1 MQHPMRITRTQ
12 LADGR
17 ELLYFDDTPEFVS
30 GERTRTLVDERELP
44 AASSASELRQ
54 DPMTG
59 AWYTYAAHRMN
70 RTFLPPAN
78 ENPLA
83 PTRPGQLPTEIPAD
97 DYDVVVFQNRFP
109 SLAQSESQ
117 ADLGADSGLDAGSG
131 PATGTATPVFVPS
144 KPGHGRCE
152 VVCFTP
158 DSQVSF
164 RDLPYTRARTIVEAW
179 AHRTKELSELP
190 GIEYVYPFENRGEE
204 IGVTLQHP
212 HGQIYAY
219 PFVPER
225 AAQIATRAQEFR
237 EAQGGSGA
245 GTETGP
251 DLFDH
256 ILECEHADGQRV
268 VVQGE
273 YFTAF
278 VPVAAKWPV
287 EIMLVPHR
295 AVPNFAELHDA
306 EKDELTQMYLDI
318 LGRMDRFFDGV
329 ERTPYIASWNQA
341 PVNAPENGRLHLQ
354 LFSLMRSP
362 GRMKFLAGSE
372 SGQGAW
378 ISDTTPERIAA
389 RFREVADIK
398 EIAENE
404 EIAEKEVADHD
415 G

>member
-1 MQHPMRITRTQ
+1 MEFSMQHPMRITRTQ

-44 AASSASELRQ
+44 AATSASELRQ
-54 DPMTG
+54 DPLTG

-117 ADLGADSGLDAGSG
+117 AGLGADSGS
-131 PATGTATPVFVPS
+131 ATVTATPVFVPS

-158 DSQVSF
+158 NSQVSF

-179 AHRTKELSELP
+179 AHRTKELSALP

-225 AAQIATRAQEFR
+225 AAQIAARAQEFR
-237 EAQGGSGA
+237 EAQGESGA
-245 GTETGP
+245 GAGAETGP

-278 VPVAAKWPV
+278 VPAAAKWPV

-306 EKDELTQMYLDI
+306 EKDELTRLYLDI
-318 LGRMDRFFDGV
+318 LERMDRFFDGV

-341 PVNAPENGRLHLQ
+341 PVNAPEDGRLHLQ

-389 RFREVADIK
+389 RFREVA
-398 EIAENE
+398 E
-404 EIAEKEVADHD
+404 EEVADHD

>member
-44 AASSASELRQ
+44 AASSASDLRQ
-54 DPMTG
+54 DPLTG

-70 RTFLPPAN
+70 RTFMPPAN

-117 ADLGADSGLDAGSG
+117 AGLNADSG
-131 PATGTATPVFVPS
+131 PATGTAAPAFVPS

-179 AHRTKELSELP
+179 AHRTKELSALP

-225 AAQIATRAQEFR
+225 AAQIAARAQEFR
-237 EAQGGSGA
+237 EAQGGTETGGA
-245 GTETGP
+245 GTGP
-251 DLFDH
+251 DLFEH
-256 ILECEHADGQRV
+256 ILDSEHADGQRV

-278 VPVAAKWPV
+278 VPAAAKWPV

-295 AVPNFAELHDA
+295 AVPNFAELHNA
-306 EKDELTQMYLDI
+306 EKDELTRMYLDI
-318 LGRMDRFFDGV
+318 LARMDRFFDGV

-341 PVNAPENGRLHLQ
+341 PVNAPEDGRLHLQ

-389 RFREVADIK
+389 RFREVA
-398 EIAENE
+398 E
-404 EIAEKEVADHD
+404 EEVADHD

>member
-17 ELLYFDDTPEFVS
+17 ELLYFDDAPEFVS

-54 DPMTG
+54 DPLTG

-70 RTFLPPAN
+70 RTFMPPAN

-109 SLAQSESQ
+109 SLAQAESQ
-117 ADLGADSGLDAGSG
+117 AGAHS
-131 PATGTATPVFVPS
+131 ATAAPVFVPS

-179 AHRTKELSELP
+179 AHRTKELSALP

-225 AAQIATRAQEFR
+225 AAQIAARAQEFR
-237 EAQGGSGA
+237 EAQGGA
-245 GTETGP
+245 GTGAETGP

-278 VPVAAKWPV
+278 VPAAAKWPV

-306 EKDELTQMYLDI
+306 EKDELTRLYLDI

-341 PVNAPENGRLHLQ
+341 PVNAPEDGRLHLQ

-389 RFREVADIK
+389 RFREVA
-398 EIAENE
+398 ENE

>member
-17 ELLYFDDTPEFVS
+17 ELLYFDDTEEYVS
-30 GERTRTLVDERELP
+30 GQHTRALVDKRELP
-44 AASSASELRQ
+44 ATSSASQLRQ
-54 DPMTG
+54 DPLTG

-109 SLAQSESQ
+109 SLAKSELQ
-117 ADLGADSGLDAGSG
+117 AGSGADSGSAGA
-131 PATGTATPVFVPS
+131 PFVPTA
-144 KPGHGRCE
+144 PGHGRCE
-152 VVCFTP
+152 VVCFTS
-158 DSQVSF
+158 DSQASF
-164 RDLPYTRARTIVEAW
+164 RDLPFHRARTVVEAW
-179 AHRTKELSELP
+179 AHRTKELSALP

-225 AAQIATRAQEFR
+225 AAQIAARAQEFR
-237 EAQGGSGA
+237 EAQGGADTGTSA
-245 GTETGP
+245 GTGP

-256 ILECEHADGQRV
+256 ILDSEHADGQRIV
-268 VVQGE
+268 VEGE
-273 YFTAF
+273 HFTAF
-278 VPVAAKWPV
+278 VPAAAKWPV
-287 EIMLVPHR
+287 EIMLMPHR
-295 AVPNFAELHDA
+295 AVPNFAELTDV
-306 EKDELTQMYLDI
+306 EKHELTRLYLDL
-318 LGRMDRFFDGV
+318 LGRMDRFFPGV

-341 PVNAPENGRLHLQ
+341 PVNAPDDGRLHLQ

-378 ISDTTPERIAA
+378 ISDTTPERIAE
-389 RFREVADIK
+389 RFREVT
-398 EIAENE
+398 E
-404 EIAEKEVADHD
+404 
-415 G
+415 

>member
-54 DPMTG
+54 DPLTG

-70 RTFLPPAN
+70 RTFMPPAN

-117 ADLGADSGLDAGSG
+117 AGAHSA
-131 PATGTATPVFVPS
+131 TATPVFVPS

-158 DSQVSF
+158 NSQVSF

-179 AHRTKELSELP
+179 AHRTKELSALP

-225 AAQIATRAQEFR
+225 AAQIAARAQEFR
-237 EAQGGSGA
+237 EAQGGAGTGTGA
-245 GTETGP
+245 GAETGP

-256 ILECEHADGQRV
+256 ILGCEHADGQRV

-278 VPVAAKWPV
+278 VPAAAKWPV

-306 EKDELTQMYLDI
+306 EKDELTRLYLDI

-341 PVNAPENGRLHLQ
+341 PVNAPEDGRLHLQ

-389 RFREVADIK
+389 RFREVA
-398 EIAENE
+398 ENE

>member
-1 MQHPMRITRTQ
+1 MQHPMRITRTE

-17 ELLYFDDTPEFVS
+17 ELLYFDDTEEYVS
-30 GERTRTLVDERELP
+30 GQHTRALVDERELP
-44 AASSASELRQ
+44 ATSSASQLRQ
-54 DPMTG
+54 DPLTG

-109 SLAQSESQ
+109 SLAKSELQ
-117 ADLGADSGLDAGSG
+117 AGSGADSGSAGA
-131 PATGTATPVFVPS
+131 PFVPTA
-144 KPGHGRCE
+144 PGHGRCE
-152 VVCFTP
+152 VVCFTS
-158 DSQVSF
+158 DSQASF
-164 RDLPYTRARTIVEAW
+164 RDLSFHRARTVVEAW
-179 AHRTKELSELP
+179 AHRTKELSALADV
-190 GIEYVYPFENRGEE
+190 EYVYPFENRGQE

-225 AAQIATRAQEFR
+225 AAQIAARAQEFR
-237 EAQGGSGA
+237 EAAGGA
-245 GTETGP
+245 GTGAAAAETGP

-256 ILECEHADGQRV
+256 ILDHERADGQRIV
-268 VVQGE
+268 VEGE
-273 YFTAF
+273 HFTAF
-278 VPVAAKWPV
+278 VPAAAKWPV
-287 EIMLVPHR
+287 EIMLMPHR
-295 AVPNFAELHDA
+295 AVPNFAELTDV
-306 EKDELTQMYLDI
+306 EKHELTRLYLDL
-318 LGRMDRFFDGV
+318 LGRMDRFFPGV

-341 PVNAPENGRLHLQ
+341 PVNAPDDGRLHLQ

-378 ISDTTPERIAA
+378 ISDTTPERIAE
-389 RFREVADIK
+389 RFREVA
-398 EIAENE
+398 E
-404 EIAEKEVADHD
+404 
-415 G
+415 

>member
-30 GERTRTLVDERELP
+30 GQRTRALVDERELP
-44 AASSASELRQ
+44 ATSSASQLRQ
-54 DPMTG
+54 DPLTG

-109 SLAQSESQ
+109 SLA
-117 ADLGADSGLDAGSG
+117 GAGGNDAGEAG
-131 PATGTATPVFVPS
+131 NAGEAGAPFVPTA
-144 KPGHGRCE
+144 PGHGRCE
-152 VVCFTP
+152 VVCFTS
-158 DSQVSF
+158 DSQASF
-164 RDLPYTRARTIVEAW
+164 RDLPFHRARTVVEAW
-179 AHRTKELSELP
+179 AHRTKELSALP

-225 AAQIATRAQEFR
+225 AAQIAARAQEFR
-237 EAQGGSGA
+237 EAAGAGTGAAGAGTGAA

-256 ILECEHADGQRV
+256 ILDHERADGQRIV
-268 VVQGE
+268 VEGE
-273 YFTAF
+273 HFTAF
-278 VPVAAKWPV
+278 VPAAAKWPV
-287 EIMLVPHR
+287 EIMLMPHR
-295 AVPNFAELHDA
+295 AVPNFAELTDV
-306 EKDELTQMYLDI
+306 EKHELTRLYLDL
-318 LGRMDRFFDGV
+318 LGRMDRFFPGV

-341 PVNAPENGRLHLQ
+341 PVNAPDDGRLHLQ

-378 ISDTTPERIAA
+378 ISDTTPERIAE
-389 RFREVADIK
+389 RFREVA
-398 EIAENE
+398 E
-404 EIAEKEVADHD
+404 
-415 G
+415 

>member
-17 ELLYFDDTPEFVS
+17 ELLYFDDAPEFVS

-54 DPMTG
+54 DPLTG

-70 RTFLPPAN
+70 RTFMPPAN

-117 ADLGADSGLDAGSG
+117 AGAHSA
-131 PATGTATPVFVPS
+131 TATPVFVPS

-179 AHRTKELSELP
+179 AHRTKELSALP

-225 AAQIATRAQEFR
+225 AAQIAARAQEFR
-237 EAQGGSGA
+237 EAQGGAGT

-278 VPVAAKWPV
+278 VPAAAKWPV

-306 EKDELTQMYLDI
+306 EKDELTRLYLDI

-341 PVNAPENGRLHLQ
+341 PVNAPEDGRLHLQ

-389 RFREVADIK
+389 RFREVA
-398 EIAENE
+398 ENE

>member
-17 ELLYFDDTPEFVS
+17 ELLYFDDTEEYVS
-30 GERTRTLVDERELP
+30 GQHTRALVDKRELP
-44 AASSASELRQ
+44 ATSSASQLRQ
-54 DPMTG
+54 DPLTG

-109 SLAQSESQ
+109 SLAKSELQ
-117 ADLGADSGLDAGSG
+117 AGSGADSGSAGA
-131 PATGTATPVFVPS
+131 PFVPTA
-144 KPGHGRCE
+144 PGHGRCE
-152 VVCFTP
+152 VVCFTS
-158 DSQVSF
+158 DSQASF
-164 RDLPYTRARTIVEAW
+164 RDLPFHRARTVVEAW
-179 AHRTKELSELP
+179 AHRTKELSALP

-225 AAQIATRAQEFR
+225 AAQVAARAQEFR
-237 EAQGGSGA
+237 EAQGWADTGTSA
-245 GTETGP
+245 GTGP

-256 ILECEHADGQRV
+256 ILDSEHADGQRIV
-268 VVQGE
+268 VEGE
-273 YFTAF
+273 HFTAF
-278 VPVAAKWPV
+278 VPAAAKWPV
-287 EIMLVPHR
+287 EIMLMPHR
-295 AVPNFAELHDA
+295 AVPNFAELTDV
-306 EKDELTQMYLDI
+306 EKHELTRLYLDL
-318 LGRMDRFFDGV
+318 LGRMDRFFPGV

-341 PVNAPENGRLHLQ
+341 PVNAPDDGRLHLQ

-378 ISDTTPERIAA
+378 ISDTTPERIAE
-389 RFREVADIK
+389 RFREVT
-398 EIAENE
+398 E
-404 EIAEKEVADHD
+404 
-415 G
+415 

>member
-44 AASSASELRQ
+44 AASSASDLRQ
-54 DPMTG
+54 DPLTG

-70 RTFLPPAN
+70 RTFMPPAN

-117 ADLGADSGLDAGSG
+117 AGLNADSG
-131 PATGTATPVFVPS
+131 PATGTAAPAFVPS

-179 AHRTKELSELP
+179 AHRTKELSALP

-225 AAQIATRAQEFR
+225 AAQIAARAQEFR
-237 EAQGGSGA
+237 EAQGGTETGGA
-245 GTETGP
+245 GTGP
-251 DLFDH
+251 DLFEH
-256 ILECEHADGQRV
+256 ILDSEHADGQRV

-278 VPVAAKWPV
+278 VPAAAKWPV

-295 AVPNFAELHDA
+295 AVPNFAELHNA
-306 EKDELTQMYLDI
+306 EKDELTRMYLDI
-318 LGRMDRFFDGV
+318 LERMDRFFDGV

-341 PVNAPENGRLHLQ
+341 PVNAPEDGRLHLQ

-389 RFREVADIK
+389 RFREVA
-398 EIAENE
+398 E
-404 EIAEKEVADHD
+404 EEVADHD

>member
-17 ELLYFDDTPEFVS
+17 ELLYFDDTEKYVS
-30 GERTRTLVDERELP
+30 GQRTRALVDERELP
-44 AASSASELRQ
+44 ATSSASQLRQ
-54 DPMTG
+54 DPLTG

-109 SLAQSESQ
+109 SLAKSELQ
-117 ADLGADSGLDAGSG
+117 AGSGADSGSAGA
-131 PATGTATPVFVPS
+131 PFVPTA
-144 KPGHGRCE
+144 PGHGRCE
-152 VVCFTP
+152 VVCFTS
-158 DSQVSF
+158 DSQASF
-164 RDLPYTRARTIVEAW
+164 RDLSFHRARTVVEAW

-190 GIEYVYPFENRGEE
+190 GIEYVYPFENRGQE

-225 AAQIATRAQEFR
+225 AAQIAARAQEFR
-237 EAQGGSGA
+237 EAAGAGAAGAGTGAA

-256 ILECEHADGQRV
+256 ILDHERADGQRIV
-268 VVQGE
+268 VEGE
-273 YFTAF
+273 HFTAF
-278 VPVAAKWPV
+278 VPAAAKWPV
-287 EIMLVPHR
+287 EIMLMPHR
-295 AVPNFAELHDA
+295 AVPNFAELTDV
-306 EKDELTQMYLDI
+306 EKRELTRLYLDL
-318 LGRMDRFFDGV
+318 LGRMDRFFPGV

-341 PVNAPENGRLHLQ
+341 PVNAPDDGRLHLQ

-378 ISDTTPERIAA
+378 ISDTTPERIAE
-389 RFREVADIK
+389 RFREVA
-398 EIAENE
+398 ELESR
-404 EIAEKEVADHD
+404 
-415 G
+415 

>member
-44 AASSASELRQ
+44 AATSASELRQ
-54 DPMTG
+54 DPLTG

-117 ADLGADSGLDAGSG
+117 AGLGADSGS
-131 PATGTATPVFVPS
+131 ATVTATPVFVPS

-158 DSQVSF
+158 NSQVSF

-179 AHRTKELSELP
+179 AHRTKELSALP

-225 AAQIATRAQEFR
+225 AAQIAARAQEFR
-237 EAQGGSGA
+237 EAQGESGA
-245 GTETGP
+245 GAGAETGP

-278 VPVAAKWPV
+278 VPAAAKWPV

-306 EKDELTQMYLDI
+306 EKDELTRLYLDI
-318 LGRMDRFFDGV
+318 LERMDRFFDGV

-341 PVNAPENGRLHLQ
+341 PVNAPEDGRLHLQ

-389 RFREVADIK
+389 RFREVA
-398 EIAENE
+398 E
-404 EIAEKEVADHD
+404 EEVADHD

>member
-44 AASSASELRQ
+44 AASSASDLRQ
-54 DPMTG
+54 DPLTG

-117 ADLGADSGLDAGSG
+117 AGLNADSG
-131 PATGTATPVFVPS
+131 PATGTAAPAFVPS

-179 AHRTKELSELP
+179 AHRTKELSALP

-225 AAQIATRAQEFR
+225 AAQIAARAQEFR
-237 EAQGGSGA
+237 EAQGGTETGGA
-245 GTETGP
+245 GTGP
-251 DLFDH
+251 DLFEH
-256 ILECEHADGQRV
+256 ILDSEHADGQRV

-278 VPVAAKWPV
+278 VPAAAKWPV

-295 AVPNFAELHDA
+295 AVPNFAELHNA
-306 EKDELTQMYLDI
+306 EKDELTRMYLDI
-318 LGRMDRFFDGV
+318 LARMDRFFDGV

-341 PVNAPENGRLHLQ
+341 PVNAPEDGRLHLQ

-389 RFREVADIK
+389 RFREVA
-398 EIAENE
+398 E
-404 EIAEKEVADHD
+404 EEVADHD

>member
-44 AASSASELRQ
+44 AASSASDLRQ
-54 DPMTG
+54 DPLTG

-70 RTFLPPAN
+70 RTFMPPAN

-117 ADLGADSGLDAGSG
+117 AGLNADSG
-131 PATGTATPVFVPS
+131 PATGTAAPAFVPS

-179 AHRTKELSELP
+179 AHRTKELSALP

-225 AAQIATRAQEFR
+225 AAQIAARAQEFR
-237 EAQGGSGA
+237 EAQGGTETGGA
-245 GTETGP
+245 GTGP

-256 ILECEHADGQRV
+256 ILDSEHADGKRV

-278 VPVAAKWPV
+278 VPAAAKWPV

-295 AVPNFAELHDA
+295 AVPNFAELHDV
-306 EKDELTQMYLDI
+306 EKDELPRMYLDI
-318 LGRMDRFFDGV
+318 LARMDRFFDGV

-341 PVNAPENGRLHLQ
+341 PVNAPEDGRLHLQ

-389 RFREVADIK
+389 RFREVA
-398 EIAENE
+398 E
-404 EIAEKEVADHD
+404 EEVADHD

>member
-30 GERTRTLVDERELP
+30 GERTRMLVDERELP
-44 AASSASELRQ
+44 AATSASELRQ
-54 DPMTG
+54 DPLTG

-109 SLAQSESQ
+109 SLAQSESRP
-117 ADLGADSGLDAGSG
+117 GAGAGFAAGTDA
-131 PATGTATPVFVPS
+131 PVFVPS

-179 AHRTKELSELP
+179 AHRTKELSALP

-225 AAQIATRAQEFR
+225 AAQIAARAQEFR
-237 EAQGGSGA
+237 EAQGWVGTGGA
-245 GTETGP
+245 DTGP

-256 ILECEHADGQRV
+256 ILDSEHADGQRV

-278 VPVAAKWPV
+278 VPAAAKWPV

-295 AVPNFAELHDA
+295 VVPNFAELHDA
-306 EKDELTQMYLDI
+306 EKDELTRMYLDI
-318 LGRMDRFFDGV
+318 LARMDRFFDGV

-341 PVNAPENGRLHLQ
+341 PVNAPEDGRLHLQ

-389 RFREVADIK
+389 RFREVA
-398 EIAENE
+398 E
-404 EIAEKEVADHD
+404 EEVADHN

>member
-109 SLAQSESQ
+109 SLAQAESQ
-117 ADLGADSGLDAGSG
+117 VGLGAGSG

-404 EIAEKEVADHD
+404 VADHD

>member
-54 DPMTG
+54 DPLTG

-109 SLAQSESQ
+109 SLAQAESQ
-117 ADLGADSGLDAGSG
+117 ATL
-131 PATGTATPVFVPS
+131 ATGTAAPAFVPS

-158 DSQVSF
+158 NSQVSF

-179 AHRTKELSELP
+179 AHRTKELSALP

-225 AAQIATRAQEFR
+225 AAQIAARAQEFR
-237 EAQGGSGA
+237 QAQGGA
-245 GTETGP
+245 GTGTGAETGP

-278 VPVAAKWPV
+278 VPAAAKWPV
-287 EIMLVPHR
+287 EIMLLPHR

-341 PVNAPENGRLHLQ
+341 PVNAPEDGRLHLQ

-404 EIAEKEVADHD
+404 VADHD

>member
-54 DPMTG
+54 DPLTG

-70 RTFLPPAN
+70 RTFMPPAN

-109 SLAQSESQ
+109 SLAQAESQ
-117 ADLGADSGLDAGSG
+117 AGAHSA
-131 PATGTATPVFVPS
+131 TATPVFVPS

-158 DSQVSF
+158 NSQVSF

-179 AHRTKELSELP
+179 AHRTKELSALP

-225 AAQIATRAQEFR
+225 AAQIAARAQEFR
-237 EAQGGSGA
+237 EAQGGTGT

-278 VPVAAKWPV
+278 VPAAAKWPV

-306 EKDELTQMYLDI
+306 EKDELTRLYLDI
-318 LGRMDRFFDGV
+318 LGRMDRFFNGV

-341 PVNAPENGRLHLQ
+341 PVNAPEDGRLHLQ

-389 RFREVADIK
+389 RFREVA
-398 EIAENE
+398 ENE

>member
-44 AASSASELRQ
+44 AATSTSELRQ
-54 DPMTG
+54 DPLTG

-109 SLAQSESQ
+109 SLAQAASQ
-117 ADLGADSGLDAGSG
+117 AGLGAGLGADSG
-131 PATGTATPVFVPS
+131 PATGTATSAFVPS

-164 RDLPYTRARTIVEAW
+164 RDLPYARARTIVEAW
-179 AHRTKELSELP
+179 AHRTKELSALP

-225 AAQIATRAQEFR
+225 AAQIAARAQEFR
-237 EAQGGSGA
+237 EAQGGA
-245 GTETGP
+245 GTGAAGADTSP

-256 ILECEHADGQRV
+256 ILDAEHADGQRV

-278 VPVAAKWPV
+278 VPAAAKWPV

-306 EKDELTQMYLDI
+306 EKDELTRMYLDI
-318 LGRMDRFFDGV
+318 LARMDRFFDGI

-341 PVNAPENGRLHLQ
+341 PVNAPEDGRLHLQ

-389 RFREVADIK
+389 RFREVA
-398 EIAENE
+398 E
-404 EIAEKEVADHD
+404 EEVADHD

>member
-54 DPMTG
+54 DPLTG

-70 RTFLPPAN
+70 RTFMPPAN

-109 SLAQSESQ
+109 SLAQAESQ
-117 ADLGADSGLDAGSG
+117 AGAHSA
-131 PATGTATPVFVPS
+131 TATPVFVPS

-158 DSQVSF
+158 NSQVSF

-179 AHRTKELSELP
+179 AHRTKELSALP

-225 AAQIATRAQEFR
+225 AAQIAARAQEFR
-237 EAQGGSGA
+237 EAQGGAGTGTGA
-245 GTETGP
+245 GAETGP

-256 ILECEHADGQRV
+256 ILGCEHADGQRV

-278 VPVAAKWPV
+278 VPAAAKWPV

-306 EKDELTQMYLDI
+306 EKDELTRLYLDI

-341 PVNAPENGRLHLQ
+341 PVNAPEDGRLHLQ

-389 RFREVADIK
+389 RFREVA
-398 EIAENE
+398 ENE

>member
-44 AASSASELRQ
+44 AATSASELRQ
-54 DPMTG
+54 DPLTG

-117 ADLGADSGLDAGSG
+117 PGAGAGS
-131 PATGTATPVFVPS
+131 AAGTDAPVFVPS

-179 AHRTKELSELP
+179 AHRTKELSALP

-225 AAQIATRAQEFR
+225 AAQIAARAQEFR
-237 EAQGGSGA
+237 EAQGGA
-245 GTETGP
+245 GTGAAGADTGA

-256 ILECEHADGQRV
+256 ILDSEHADGQRV

-278 VPVAAKWPV
+278 VPAAAKWPV

-306 EKDELTQMYLDI
+306 EKDELTRMYLDI
-318 LGRMDRFFDGV
+318 LARMDRFFDGV

-341 PVNAPENGRLHLQ
+341 PVNAPEDGRLHLQ

-389 RFREVADIK
+389 RFREVA
-398 EIAENE
+398 E
-404 EIAEKEVADHD
+404 EEVADHD

>member
-1 MQHPMRITRTQ
+1 MQHPMRITRAQ

-44 AASSASELRQ
+44 AATSASELRQ
-54 DPMTG
+54 DPLTG

-117 ADLGADSGLDAGSG
+117 AGSGAESDLGTHSATAA
-131 PATGTATPVFVPS
+131 PAFVPC

-179 AHRTKELSELP
+179 AHRTKELSALP

-225 AAQIATRAQEFR
+225 AAQIAARAHEFR
-237 EAQGGSGA
+237 KAQGDTGTGA
-245 GTETGP
+245 TGADTGP

-256 ILECEHADGQRV
+256 ILESEHADGQRV

-278 VPVAAKWPV
+278 VPAAAKWPV

-306 EKDELTQMYLDI
+306 EKDELTRLYLDI
-318 LGRMDRFFDGV
+318 LGRMDRFFEGV

-341 PVNAPENGRLHLQ
+341 PVNAPQDGRLHLQ

-389 RFREVADIK
+389 RFREVA
-398 EIAENE
+398 ENE

>member
-54 DPMTG
+54 DPLTG

-70 RTFLPPAN
+70 RTFMPPAN

-117 ADLGADSGLDAGSG
+117 AGAHSA
-131 PATGTATPVFVPS
+131 TATPVFVPS

-158 DSQVSF
+158 NSQVSF

-179 AHRTKELSELP
+179 AHRTKELSALP

-225 AAQIATRAQEFR
+225 AAQIAARAQEFR
-237 EAQGGSGA
+237 EAQGGAGTGT

-278 VPVAAKWPV
+278 VPAAAKWPV

-306 EKDELTQMYLDI
+306 EKDELTRLYLDI

-341 PVNAPENGRLHLQ
+341 PVNAPEDGRLHLQ

-389 RFREVADIK
+389 RFREVA
-398 EIAENE
+398 ENE

>member
-44 AASSASELRQ
+44 AATSASELRQ
-54 DPMTG
+54 DPLTG

-117 ADLGADSGLDAGSG
+117 AT

-158 DSQVSF
+158 NSQVSF

-179 AHRTKELSELP
+179 AHRTKELSALP

-225 AAQIATRAQEFR
+225 AAQIAARAQEFR
-237 EAQGGSGA
+237 EAQGESGA
-245 GTETGP
+245 GAGAETGP

-278 VPVAAKWPV
+278 VPAAAKWPV

-306 EKDELTQMYLDI
+306 EKDELTRLYLDI

-341 PVNAPENGRLHLQ
+341 PVNAPEDGRLHLQ

-389 RFREVADIK
+389 RFREVA
-398 EIAENE
+398 E
-404 EIAEKEVADHD
+404 EEVADHD

>member
-17 ELLYFDDTPEFVS
+17 ELLYFDDTEKYVS
-30 GERTRTLVDERELP
+30 GQRTRALVDERELP
-44 AASSASELRQ
+44 ATSSASQLRQ
-54 DPMTG
+54 DPLTG

-109 SLAQSESQ
+109 SLAKSELQ
-117 ADLGADSGLDAGSG
+117 AGSGADSGSAGA
-131 PATGTATPVFVPS
+131 PFVPTA
-144 KPGHGRCE
+144 PGHGRCE
-152 VVCFTP
+152 VVCFTS
-158 DSQVSF
+158 DSQASF
-164 RDLPYTRARTIVEAW
+164 RDLSFHRARTVVEAW

-190 GIEYVYPFENRGEE
+190 GIEYVYPFENRGQE

-225 AAQIATRAQEFR
+225 AAQIAARAQEFR
-237 EAQGGSGA
+237 EAAGAGAAGAGTGAA

-256 ILECEHADGQRV
+256 ILDHERADGQRIV
-268 VVQGE
+268 VEGE
-273 YFTAF
+273 HFTAF
-278 VPVAAKWPV
+278 VPAAAKWPV
-287 EIMLVPHR
+287 EIMLMPHR
-295 AVPNFAELHDA
+295 AVPNFAELNDV
-306 EKDELTQMYLDI
+306 EKHELTRLYLDL
-318 LGRMDRFFDGV
+318 LGRMDRFFPGV

-341 PVNAPENGRLHLQ
+341 PVNAPDDGRLHLQ

-378 ISDTTPERIAA
+378 ISDTTPERIAE
-389 RFREVADIK
+389 RFREVA
-398 EIAENE
+398 E
-404 EIAEKEVADHD
+404 EEVADHD

>member
-44 AASSASELRQ
+44 AASSASDLRQ
-54 DPMTG
+54 DPLTG

-70 RTFLPPAN
+70 RTFMPPAN

-109 SLAQSESQ
+109 SLAQAESQ
-117 ADLGADSGLDAGSG
+117 PGTGAGS
-131 PATGTATPVFVPS
+131 AAGTDAPVFVPS

-179 AHRTKELSELP
+179 AHRTKELSALP

-225 AAQIATRAQEFR
+225 ATQIAARAQEFR
-237 EAQGGSGA
+237 EAHGGA
-245 GTETGP
+245 GTDAETGP

-278 VPVAAKWPV
+278 VPAAAKWPV

-295 AVPNFAELHDA
+295 AVPNFAELHNA
-306 EKDELTQMYLDI
+306 EKDELTRMYLDI
-318 LGRMDRFFDGV
+318 LARMDRFFDGV

-341 PVNAPENGRLHLQ
+341 PVNAPEDGRLHLQ

-389 RFREVADIK
+389 RFREVA
-398 EIAENE
+398 E
-404 EIAEKEVADHD
+404 EEVADHD

>member
-54 DPMTG
+54 DPLTG

-109 SLAQSESQ
+109 SLAQAESQ
-117 ADLGADSGLDAGSG
+117 AGAHSA
-131 PATGTATPVFVPS
+131 TATPVFVPS

-179 AHRTKELSELP
+179 AHRTKELSALP

-225 AAQIATRAQEFR
+225 AAQIAARAQEFR
-237 EAQGGSGA
+237 EAQGGAGT

-278 VPVAAKWPV
+278 VPAAAKWPV

-306 EKDELTQMYLDI
+306 EKDELTRLYLDI

-341 PVNAPENGRLHLQ
+341 PVNAPEDGRLHLQ

-389 RFREVADIK
+389 RFREVA
-398 EIAENE
+398 ENE

>member
-17 ELLYFDDTPEFVS
+17 ELLYFDDAPEFVS

-54 DPMTG
+54 DPLTG

-70 RTFLPPAN
+70 RTFMPPAN

-117 ADLGADSGLDAGSG
+117 AGAHSA
-131 PATGTATPVFVPS
+131 TATPVFVPS

-179 AHRTKELSELP
+179 AHRTKELSALP

-225 AAQIATRAQEFR
+225 AAQIAARAQEFR
-237 EAQGGSGA
+237 EAAGAGAAGAGTGAA

-306 EKDELTQMYLDI
+306 EKDELTRLYLDI

-341 PVNAPENGRLHLQ
+341 PVNAPEDGRLHLQ

-389 RFREVADIK
+389 RFREVAEK
-398 EIAENE
+398 EGTENQLT
-404 EIAEKEVADHD
+404 EKEVADHD

>member
-30 GERTRTLVDERELP
+30 GELTRTLVDERELP
-44 AASSASELRQ
+44 AATSTSELRQ
-54 DPMTG
+54 DPLTG

-83 PTRPGQLPTEIPAD
+83 PTRPGQLPTDIPAD

-109 SLAQSESQ
+109 SLAQAASQ
-117 ADLGADSGLDAGSG
+117 PGSGAGS
-131 PATGTATPVFVPS
+131 AAGTATPVFLPS

-179 AHRTKELSELP
+179 AHRTKELSALP

-225 AAQIATRAQEFR
+225 AAQIAARAQEFR
-237 EAQGGSGA
+237 EAQGGASAGTGAAGA
-245 GTETGP
+245 GTGP

-256 ILECEHADGQRV
+256 ILDSEHADGQRV

-278 VPVAAKWPV
+278 VPAAAKWPV

-306 EKDELTQMYLDI
+306 EKDELTRMYLDI
-318 LGRMDRFFDGV
+318 LARMDRFFDGI

-341 PVNAPENGRLHLQ
+341 PVNAPEDGRLHLQ

-389 RFREVADIK
+389 RFREVA
-398 EIAENE
+398 E
-404 EIAEKEVADHD
+404 EEVADHD

>member
-44 AASSASELRQ
+44 AASSASDLRQ
-54 DPMTG
+54 DPLTG

-70 RTFLPPAN
+70 RTFMPPAN

-117 ADLGADSGLDAGSG
+117 AGLNADSG
-131 PATGTATPVFVPS
+131 PATGTAAPAFVPS

-179 AHRTKELSELP
+179 AHRTKELSALP
-190 GIEYVYPFENRGEE
+190 GIEYAYPFENRGEE

-225 AAQIATRAQEFR
+225 AAQIAARAQEFR
-237 EAQGGSGA
+237 EAQGGTETGGA
-245 GTETGP
+245 GTGP
-251 DLFDH
+251 DLFEH
-256 ILECEHADGQRV
+256 ILDSEHADGQRV

-278 VPVAAKWPV
+278 VPAAAKWPV

-306 EKDELTQMYLDI
+306 EKDELTRLYLDI
-318 LGRMDRFFDGV
+318 LERMDRFFDGV

-341 PVNAPENGRLHLQ
+341 PVNAPEDGRLHLQ

-389 RFREVADIK
+389 RFREVA
-398 EIAENE
+398 E
-404 EIAEKEVADHD
+404 EEVADHD

>member
-54 DPMTG
+54 DPLTG

-70 RTFLPPAN
+70 RTFMPPAN

-117 ADLGADSGLDAGSG
+117 AGAHS
-131 PATGTATPVFVPS
+131 ATAAPVFVPS

-179 AHRTKELSELP
+179 AHRTKELSALP

-225 AAQIATRAQEFR
+225 AAQIAARAQEFR
-237 EAQGGSGA
+237 EAQGGAGT

-278 VPVAAKWPV
+278 VPAAAKWPV

-306 EKDELTQMYLDI
+306 EKDELTRLYLDI

-341 PVNAPENGRLHLQ
+341 PVNAPEDGRLHLQ

-389 RFREVADIK
+389 RFREVA
-398 EIAENE
+398 ENE